1 VVGIGAPAWVVG
13 EWEKCCFAGM
23 GRLAYNK
30 KDIMTFIFIFQL
42 IVLIFSAVIHEV
54 SHGYVAQALGD
65 PTAEQAG
72 RLTLNPLKH
81 LDPFGSV
88 ILPLLLSLIPGG
100 IIFGWAKPVPY
111 NPNNLKDPKKGG
123 ALIAAAGPA
132 SNFLIAIAFSVF
144 CALLPIATSM
154 KRAISGMFVTGD
166 LTSATPLLS
175 NPVSMLYFLFLI
187 VVLINIV
194 LGVFNL
200 VPIPPLDGSKVLFGF
215 LPVDLHRFEAFFG
228 QFGFVILILFIFFGW
243 GVIAPIINVLFH
255 VLVGG

>member
-1 VVGIGAPAWVVG
+1 
-13 EWEKCCFAGM
+13 
-23 GRLAYNK
+23 
-30 KDIMTFIFIFQL
+30 MTFIFVFQL

-65 PTAEQAG
+65 PTAERAG

-111 NPNNLKDPKKGG
+111 DPRNLKDPKKGG

-132 SNFLIAIAFSVF
+132 SNFLIAIVF
-144 CALLPIATSM
+144 AAIYRVFAGAPSLASM
-154 KRAISGMFVTGD
+154 FIS
-166 LTSATPLLS
+166 LSPLL
-175 NPVSMLYFLFLI
+175 VSI
-187 VVLINIV
+187 ILINIV

-200 VPIPPLDGSKVLFGF
+200 VPIPPLDGSKVLFGL
-215 LPVDLHRFEAFFG
+215 LPGDLYRFEAFFG
-228 QFGFVILILFIFFGW
+228 RFGFLILLAFIFFGW
-243 GVIAPIINVLFH
+243 SVIAPIIDFLFH
-255 VLVGG
+255 ILVGG

>member
-1 VVGIGAPAWVVG
+1 
-13 EWEKCCFAGM
+13 M
-23 GRLAYNK
+23 Q
-30 KDIMTFIFIFQL
+30 FIFIFQL

-65 PTAEQAG
+65 PTAERAG

-111 NPNNLKDPKKGG
+111 DPRNLKDPKKGG

-132 SNFLIAIAFSVF
+132 SNFLIAIVFGVVYRVLAAAPALAATFVSV
-144 CALLPIATSM
+144 A
-154 KRAISGMFVTGD
+154 
-166 LTSATPLLS
+166 PLLAS
-175 NPVSMLYFLFLI
+175 

-200 VPIPPLDGSKVLFGF
+200 VPIPPLDGSKVLFGL
-215 LPVDLHRFEAFFG
+215 LPGDTYRYEALFG
-228 QFGFVILILFIFFGW
+228 QFGFIILILFIFFGW
-243 GVIAPIINVLFH
+243 GLIAPVIDFLFRIIA
-255 VLVGG
+255 GG